1 VRIARRYLIHGRVH
15 GVGFRMFT
23 DAAAHRERIDGWV
36 RNRPDGSVEV
46 HAEGDAEALE
56 RFERAIRH
64 GPPSARVTDVEV
76 EALGPSDRTGFS
88 IR

>member
-1 VRIARRYLIHGRVH
+1 
-15 GVGFRMFT
+15 MFT
-23 DAAAHRERIDGWV
+23 DATARREGIDGWV
-36 RNRPDGSVEV
+36 RNLPDERVEV

-64 GPPSARVTDVEV
+64 GPPSAQVATVEV
-76 EALGPSDRTGFS
+76 DAVDPSDRFPGFS